1 MSILIDFYLVAADRQ
16 THRLLRGRSYVI
28 GRDPSAEIPVHDVL
42 ISRRH
47 AEVTWEN
54 NNWVVIDLNSRNG
67 VFINGERINGR
78 RALNDQDRLQAGG
91 QVFSFQMVPAGADP
105 GSLGQHAPDIDNEA
119 TMSPGMNLADMA
131 GAGAAFSGELGP
143 GGLLELLQF
152 FAQTGKSGRV
162 DVLDASALLLGSIWI
177 SKGAICET
185 YFRMETGMSALLRL
199 LKDRCHRFAFHADDK
214 PPAEP
219 SISGSATSILMDIAR
234 QLDETHK

>member
-1 MSILIDFYLVAADRQ
+1 MSILIDYYLVAADRQ
-16 THRLLRGRSYVI
+16 SYRLLRGRSYII
-28 GRDPSAEIPVHDVL
+28 GRDPNAEIPVHDVL

-47 AEVTWEN
+47 AEVNWESG
-54 NNWVVIDLNSRNG
+54 NWVVIDLKSRNG
-67 VFINGERINGR
+67 VFVNGERISGR
-78 RALNDQDRLQAGG
+78 RTLNDQDRLQAGG

-105 GSLGQHAPDIDNEA
+105 GTLSEHAPDVDNEV

-177 SKGAICET
+177 KNGAICET
-185 YFRMETGMSALLRL
+185 YFRMETGMPALLRL
-199 LKDRCHRFAFHADDK
+199 LKDRGHRFAFHAGDK

-219 SISGSATSILMDIAR
+219 SITGSATNILMEIAR
-234 QLDETHK
+234 QFDETQK